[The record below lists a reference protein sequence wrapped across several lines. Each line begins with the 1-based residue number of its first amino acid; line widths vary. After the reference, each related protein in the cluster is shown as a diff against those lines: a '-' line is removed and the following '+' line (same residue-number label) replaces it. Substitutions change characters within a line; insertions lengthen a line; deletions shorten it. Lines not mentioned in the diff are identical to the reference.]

1 MLSFKR
7 MRVNLKNFR
16 CFKGDYS
23 FEFQKGRICL
33 LKGHSGAGK
42 STLLESIRWCLFGN
56 LRNIYPHGFTP
67 TPTNKTAV
75 EVILNDLKIVRTQAP
90 EQLKVM
96 VQNTE
101 LTQDSAQSYVDS
113 VFGNRNVW
121 LASSFIHQNE
131 RCPLMIASNTERM
144 TLLNELLFGND
155 NSTPYENPDFYI
167 EKIEEEVS
175 KIGQEIT
182 SQTAVF
188 NTYYNKYMSV
198 YNSFQN
204 IYGWENMTP
213 SMIEEYERSILILK
227 TQIQELTTQI
237 FTTSTHENRVALLEN
252 RLQSLSQ
259 RTPIDESSVTMNKT
273 TLETQKIKLSKLRAD
288 LNLAI
293 FNQSRFVSLSEDLQ
307 KLLSTFK
314 SEFVI
319 HNLQELETTFVQ
331 NKDQIQQLEK
341 DYDKIQSNEVIMK
354 NLQFQ
359 IQSLTEE
366 FNTNENTYSC
376 IISRYF
382 DIEPANPVEELRKV
396 LSNSQVYRDLVHIK
410 ENLTSVLIPEDQIL
424 SQRTLLQTQINDYT
438 FSSATVQKF
447 GLPLDSKVVEHK
459 LTEAQKLID
468 FDGVQK
474 THLQNYQQ
482 FEEIQREIQ
491 KLSQSI
497 LTVDTTELSFDNNL
511 SSEEMVERIKSQIQ
525 DLTLKLGSPLKCPS
539 CQCTLEMKNN
549 ILTIPTNEIIDQ
561 VEGMRIITRLRSLQM
576 TITNNNLI
584 KMKIESLESK
594 LNLIPSFDMEIVKA
608 PVRPANELFIF
619 QTLVN
624 ECRKINLGA
633 LEYQIDNLKQ
643 TLESL
648 NLMEKYYNLS
658 RTFDSNVKVEENLQS
673 LQSDIAT
680 LPMISLKRNK
690 LQMDL
695 QTANKRLEVL
705 IQESQT
711 IQSYDTEY
719 IHSLKNKNETLIDLI
734 RNVKEQKEIQNK
746 IDIINKSLESLVL
759 MNVSDLEIQ
768 IGDLEKEN
776 EQLQGIVLNS
786 EQLLK
791 EYQEFLTV
799 TNELGLVKSLIITSS
814 ENLKTQLNASNQHL
828 EQYTDMLSRAR
839 SMLQLMNDR
848 TDLETHQT
856 SVINSTNK
864 QAALNNLKAAVVNVT
879 NSTLQDLVDNINNTT
894 NTILEDLFETSLVIE
909 LKLFKEMKTKQKVKP
924 CVNLVVYYNGNIYE
938 ANSLSG
944 GEKDRVS
951 LAMTIALAMIHTSP
965 IVFLDECMSSLNMD
979 LREDCM
985 EIIKKFLVEQN
996 NKTVLNVEHMS
1007 IEGLYDD
1014 IVEVKV

>member
-1 MLSFKR
+1 MK
-7 MRVNLKNFR
+7 VNLKNFR
-16 CFKGDYS
+16 CFKGEYS

-33 LKGHSGAGK
+33 LKGPSGAGK

-67 TPTNKTAV
+67 TPTNKTFV
-75 EVILNDLKIVRTQAP
+75 EVVINDLKIIRTQAP

-101 LTQDSAQSYVDS
+101 LTQDAAQSYVDN

-167 EKIEEEVS
+167 ERIEEEIG
-175 KIGQEIT
+175 KISQEIT

-204 IYGWENMTP
+204 IYGWDNMTP
-213 SMIEEYERSILILK
+213 SMIEEYERSIITLK

-237 FTTSTHENRVALLEN
+237 FTTSAHENRVTLLEN

-259 RTPIDESSVTMNKT
+259 RTPIDESIVSTNKT
-273 TLETQKIKLSKLRAD
+273 VLEANKTKLTKLRSD
-288 LNLAI
+288 LNLAT

-314 SEFVI
+314 SEFI
-319 HNLQELETTFVQ
+319 LHNLQELETAFCQ
-331 NKDQIQQLEK
+331 NKNQIQQLER
-341 DYDKIQSNEVIMK
+341 DYEKIQSNEVTMK
-354 NLQFQ
+354 NLEFQ
-359 IQSLTEE
+359 IRSLKEE
-366 FNTNENTYSC
+366 FNTNDEMYSRV
-376 IISRYF
+376 ISRYF
-382 DIEPANPVEELRKV
+382 QVEPANPSEELKKI
-396 LSNSQVYRDLVHIK
+396 LKNSQVYKELIQIK
-410 ENLTSVLIPEDQIL
+410 ENLTSVLVPENDIL
-424 SQRTLLQTQINDYT
+424 SQKTMIQSQINDFTYT
-438 FSSATVQKF
+438 SNTVQRF
-447 GLPLDSKVVEHK
+447 GLPLDVKVIESKLEG
-459 LTEAQKLID
+459 AQKVID
-468 FDGVQK
+468 FDQIQK
-474 THLQNYQQ
+474 VHLQNYQQ
-482 FEEIQREIQ
+482 FQEIQSQIDALTQGLVPIDLTFVGIDIDLSFEEIVE
-491 KLSQSI
+491 KL
-497 LTVDTTELSFDNNL
+497 
-511 SSEEMVERIKSQIQ
+511 KSRIQ
-525 DLTLKLGSPLKCPS
+525 DMTLKLGSPLKCPN

-549 ILTIPTNEIIDQ
+549 ALTIPSNEIIDQ
-561 VEGMRIITRLRSLQM
+561 MEGMRIITQLRSLQM
-576 TITNNNLI
+576 SVTNNNLS
-584 KMKIESLESK
+584 KMKIESLRSK
-594 LNLIPSFDMEIVKA
+594 LEMIPVFDVGIVQT
-608 PVRPANELFIF
+608 PVRPINEITVL
-619 QTLVN
+619 QTLIDS
-624 ECRKINLGA
+624 CKKTNLQA
-633 LEYQIDNLKQ
+633 LEYNVSELQK

-648 NLMEKYYNLS
+648 NLMEKYYVS
-658 RTFDSNVKVEENLQS
+658 IKMFDSSVQVEENLQS
-673 LQSDIAT
+673 LQNDIAT
-680 LPMISLKRNK
+680 LPLVTLKRNK
-690 LQMDL
+690 LQSDL
-695 QTANKRLEVL
+695 QIADKRLEIL
-705 IQESQT
+705 LNESE
-711 IQSYDTEY
+711 ILVKCDTEF
-719 IHSLKNKNETLIDLI
+719 IHSLKSKNETLNQLI
-734 RNVKEQKEIQNK
+734 RDVKEQKEIQSK
-746 IDIINKSLESLVL
+746 IESINKSLETLVL
-759 MNVSDLEIQ
+759 MNIPELEENIHN
-768 IGDLEKEN
+768 LEREN

-791 EYQEFLTV
+791 EYQEYLSFN
-799 TNELGLVKSLIITSS
+799 NELGLVRSLIITPS

-828 EQYTDMLSRAR
+828 EQYTDMISKAR

-848 TDLETHQT
+848 ADLETHQS
-856 SVINSTNK
+856 SVITSTNK
-864 QAALNNLKAAVVNVT
+864 QATLNNLKAAVVNVT

-909 LKLFKEMKTKQKVKP
+909 LKLFKEMKTKQKIKP
-924 CVNLVVYYNGNIYE
+924 CVNLIVYYNGNIYE

-965 IVFLDECMSSLNMD
+965 VVFLDECMSSLNMD